1 MSDETVK
8 NTEDK
13 PDEKKVTEQEPI
25 VKQHELELGKKTLKY
40 TTTTGMMPL
49 KNAGTGE
56 IEAQIFYMAYTLD
69 HVEDVGQRPLIFV
82 FNGGPGSASIWLH
95 LGAVGPYRVKMH
107 DEGWMPEPPYRLIPN
122 EDTWLDKAD
131 LVFIDPVGTGY
142 SRAVKTDDNKK
153 YWSLQAD
160 LDSVGEF
167 IRLYLTRNKRWTSPL
182 YLAGESYGTTRAS
195 GLAGHL
201 LDGGRGIAFNG
212 LVLISTVMSFQT
224 ILFARGNDL
233 PFNVYIPTYAATAW
247 YHGKLADDLQKK
259 PLREFLDEVEAWT
272 ESEYTLALMKGDK
285 LGADE
290 RETIATTLSH
300 YTGIDKT
307 YIDRADLRIHIM
319 RFCRELLRDDNRS
332 VGRLDSRFKGISG
345 QAIAEFPEF
354 DPSMI
359 AIMPPYTAMFYDY
372 VRDELGYE
380 TDLNYEVLS
389 FNVNQGWE
397 WDRGAFADT
406 SERLRSGFAKNPFMR
421 VFVAQGYYDLATPHF
436 AAEYTFNHMGLD
448 AEVRDN
454 IKFHYYEAGHM
465 LYLDVTC
472 LAQLKTD
479 VDAFL
484 G

>member
-1 MSDETVK
+1 
-8 NTEDK
+8 
-13 PDEKKVTEQEPI
+13 
-25 VKQHELELGKKTLKY
+25 
-40 TTTTGMMPL
+40 
-49 KNAGTGE
+49 
-56 IEAQIFYMAYTLD
+56 
-69 HVEDVGQRPLIFV
+69 
-82 FNGGPGSASIWLH
+82 
-95 LGAVGPYRVKMH
+95 
-107 DEGWMPEPPYRLIPN
+107 
-122 EDTWLDKAD
+122 
-131 LVFIDPVGTGY
+131 
-142 SRAVKTDDNKK
+142 
-153 YWSLQAD
+153 

>member
-1 MSDETVK
+1 MSDEAVK
-8 NTEDK
+8 NTDEK
-13 PDEKKVTEQEPI
+13 QDEKKITEQDPI

-69 HVEDVGQRPLIFV
+69 HVEDVAQRPLIFV

-95 LGAVGPYRVKMH
+95 LGTVGPYRVKMQ

-142 SRAVKTDDNKK
+142 SRAVKPDDNKK

-212 LVLISTVMSFQT
+212 LILISTVMSFQT

-259 PLREFLDEVEAWT
+259 PIREFLDEVEAWT
-272 ESEYTLALMKGDK
+272 ESDYTLALMKGDK

-290 RETIATTLSH
+290 RDTIATTLSR
-300 YTGIDKT
+300 YTGIEKK

-389 FNVNQGWE
+389 FNVNQAWE

-406 SERLRSGFAKNPFMR
+406 SERLRSGFAKNPFMK

-448 AEVRDN
+448 PEVRDN

-479 VDAFL
+479 VDTFL